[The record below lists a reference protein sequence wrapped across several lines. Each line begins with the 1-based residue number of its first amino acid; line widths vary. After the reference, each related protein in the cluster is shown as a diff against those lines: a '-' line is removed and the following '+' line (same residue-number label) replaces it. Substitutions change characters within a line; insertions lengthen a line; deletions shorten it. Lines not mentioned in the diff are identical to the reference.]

1 MFALE
6 AKADFLDHEKYAAW
20 HKSVATVKQLLLDA
34 TRISHPSSGQ
44 KASQDTSPR
53 RTKNG
58 MEA

>member
-34 TRISHPSSGQ
+34 MRISSPQLRRECESG
-44 KASQDTSPR
+44 
-53 RTKNG
+53 
-58 MEA
+58 